1 MSKDKADRFNN
12 GKPELSFVPLAVKEG
27 IARGLMFGA
36 EKYDRDN
43 WRKGLSIYAI
53 LDSLDRHVSKLADP
67 DEPDIDEESG
77 LHHADLIACNA
88 AFLSHAI
95 KHKWDK

>member
-1 MSKDKADRFNN
+1 MTDKADRFNN
-12 GKPELSFVPLAVKEG
+12 GKPQLSFVPLAAKES

-43 WRKGLSIYAI
+43 WRKGSSLYSIM
-53 LDSLDRHVSKLADP
+53 DSLDRHLSKLADP

-77 LHHADLIACNA
+77 LHHVDLIASNA
-88 AFLSHAI
+88 AFLCLSLIHI
-95 KHKWDK
+95 